1 MKRYTSALQTNQL
14 IQLAQQVL
22 NESDRRHVGS
32 LMRAHLSGS
41 TPDWNRQELIDFLAA
56 RNGNTPP
63 DQILNNIAEAQR
75 RKVAATEQQPRH
87 DGGGVMLKFID
98 LSKQNQL
105 APQDPRAAVF
115 IDCPVCGKQFAVP
128 VARKDSAY
136 CSKQCLQAATNQ
148 AANDEAAMLVFMRQ
162 VPQFY
167 PHLANFQALGAELE
181 RLGKTKVTAA
191 DILDAYENLN
201 RQGGLLRRLTD
212 ADVRE
217 MNSSELEKR
226 IAIDPACGG
235 ADLAK
240 AKEGQNRGEF
250 QVDQTNKTRL
260 LPFRSDGS
268 TSRTGREGGF

>member
-1 MKRYTSALQTNQL
+1 MKRYTSVLQTNQL

-22 NESDRRHVGS
+22 NDSDKRHVAS

-63 DQILNNIAEAQR
+63 DQILSNIAEAQR
-75 RKVAATEQQPRH
+75 RKVTATQQQPKR

-98 LSKQNQL
+98 LSKQSQP
-105 APQDPRAAVF
+105 AQDPRAAVF

-128 VARKDSAY
+128 VAQKDSAY
-136 CSKQCLQAATNQ
+136 CSKQCLQAATQQ

-162 VPQFY
+162 IPQFY
-167 PHLANFQALGAELE
+167 PHPANFQTLGNELE

-191 DILDAYENLN
+191 DILDAYQNLD
-201 RQGGLLRRLTD
+201 RQGSLLRRLSD

-240 AKEGQNRGEF
+240 AKEGQSRGEF

-268 TSRTGREGGF
+268 TSRTGREGGL